1 MKIEFKNQ
9 KVIVRRKEY
18 SPKSTQ
24 VIMVKGG
31 NLYKLQG
38 APIRALVHNMEHLC
52 ELWHK
57 RMENLHHS
65 EFPILKDIV
74 TGLPNFSI
82 D

>member
-1 MKIEFKNQ
+1 M
-9 KVIVRRKEY
+9 IV
-18 SPKSTQ
+18 
-24 VIMVKGG
+24 VKGG
-31 NLYKLQG
+31 NLYELHG

-65 EFPILKDIV
+65 ALPIIKDIV

-82 D
+82 DKWGVC